1 LLSQLPSL
9 IQQLQEKK
17 SSVTEEIELIS
28 ENIADNQQD
37 TEGED
42 AQLKVYVDLR

>member
-17 SSVTEEIELIS
+17 SSVTEEIELKS
-28 ENIADNQQD
+28 ENIADSQQD

-42 AQLKVYVDLR
+42 GQLKVYIELK